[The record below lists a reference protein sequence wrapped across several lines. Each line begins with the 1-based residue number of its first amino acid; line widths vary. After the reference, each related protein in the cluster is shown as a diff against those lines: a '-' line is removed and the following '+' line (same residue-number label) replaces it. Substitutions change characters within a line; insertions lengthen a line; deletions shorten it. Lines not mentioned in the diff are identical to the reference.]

1 MEVRIASII
10 LVVCGLVCGLGAFS
24 RWMVN
29 ERAMRLGQPLPSSR
43 LLLVLTSVVA
53 VVGVVA
59 LVVVSLG

>member
-1 MEVRIASII
+1 M
-10 LVVCGLVCGLGAFS
+10 VCGLGTFS

-29 ERAMRLGQPLPSSR
+29 ERVMRLGQPLPSSR